1 MDEMTDDVAELVR
14 RTLLGDAGAAER
26 LVKLHLGAAYAVA
39 LAVTREGADAEDVV
53 QDAMVQAL
61 ERLGE
66 CQPERFP
73 GWLLRIV
80 RNRALN
86 HRRYLGVR
94 AARPLAEA
102 GDHPG
107 RDSPARDAER
117 AELRDR
123 LSAGL
128 EKLTAVQREVLL
140 LHDLEG
146 WKHREIAAALALPE
160 GTVRHHLFHARRAM
174 RAGLG
179 VMIREEDSVEESAK
193 VRESESTKV
202 RRK

>member
-1 MDEMTDDVAELVR
+1 MGEMTDDVAELVR
-14 RTLLGDAGAAER
+14 RALAGETAAADR
-26 LVKLHLGAAYAVA
+26 LVRLHMGAAYAVA
-39 LAVTREGADAEDVV
+39 LSVTREAADAQDVV
-53 QDAMVQAL
+53 QDSMVLAL
-61 ERLGE
+61 ERLDE
-66 CQPERFP
+66 CRPERFP

-94 AARPLAEA
+94 AARPLADADEK
-102 GDHPG
+102 PG
-107 RDSPARDAER
+107 RDSPHRDAER
-117 AELRDR
+117 AELRER

-128 EKLTAVQREVLL
+128 EDLSQVQREVLL

-146 WKHREIAAALALPE
+146 WKHREIAETLGLPE

-179 VMIREEDSVEESAK
+179 VLLREED
-193 VRESESTKV
+193 
-202 RRK
+202 